1 MHKKIIFTALIV
13 ILLAFSKTV
22 FAETPAESLK
32 KNYPD
37 LQFDSIKEIQIK
49 GLYEVISGIN
59 IFYYHPKTG
68 YIISGE
74 IHTKD
79 GKNLTS
85 DRNTEIV
92 SAKAKNLPLDKAIK
106 IGSGKN
112 IVVEFTDP
120 DCPYCRKASE
130 YFKKRD
136 DITRYIFFFPI
147 VSLHPQAEDKAK
159 YILCAKD
166 KTKAYEEVMNGELDG
181 KKVDVCDDKEV
192 ITRLEEHKQLGASI
206 GVQGTPSFV
215 ISRQFIRGANF
226 QKIESLL
233 KK

>member
-13 ILLAFSKTV
+13 ILLAFSGAV

-32 KNYPD
+32 KNYPN
-37 LQFDSIKEIQIK
+37 LQFDSIKETQIK

-79 GKNLTS
+79 GKNLTA
-85 DRNTEIV
+85 DRSAELV
-92 SAKAKNLPLDKAIK
+92 SAKTKNIPLDKGMK

-112 IVVEFTDP
+112 TVIEFTDP
-120 DCPYCRKASE
+120 DCPFCRKASE

-136 DITRYIFFFPI
+136 DVTRYVFFFPI
-147 VSLHPQAEDKAK
+147 VSLHPQAEDKVK

-166 KTKAYEEVMNGELDG
+166 RVKAYEEVMNGKLDG

-192 ITRLEEHKQLGASI
+192 ITRLEEHKQIGASI

-215 ISRQFIRGANF
+215 ISGQFIRGANF